1 MLCDLWGNISQIVF
15 QKNKD
20 VGVSTSTLVVN
31 PVPVKDEIP
40 GSEIEKIVD
49 EAIGVALENKIIGK
63 DLTPFLLKEVVKK
76 TGGRSLET
84 NKAFAI
90 NNVNLGIQIVKE
102 LS

>member
-1 MLCDLWGNISQIVF
+1 M
-15 QKNKD
+15 
-20 VGVSTSTLVVN
+20 
-31 PVPVKDEIP
+31 
-40 GSEIEKIVD
+40 
-49 EAIGVALENKIIGK
+49 ALENKIIGK

-84 NKAFAI
+84 NKALAI